1 MAPKPRFL
9 EWESKNS
16 FQRGSIFSAVKNGG
30 PEGAWARLERGELSL
45 EEFYQPF
52 AQEVSSINGLDKV
65 KMSSWFNKITQRSR
79 TVNAGKKVWHKAVR
93 LEPNLLNLNTYT
105 LLFYLLPF
113 HSMIS
118 NWKWRMYFLRLSL
131 AISPSKKLNRAY
143 KSYG

>member
-1 MAPKPRFL
+1 MAPKPSFL

-52 AQEVSSINGLDKV
+52 AQEVSSIYGLDKV

-93 LEPNLLNLNTYT
+93 TQSLKLNHV
-105 LLFYLLPF
+105 YLVILCLAIENEECTFSGSVWPF
-113 HSMIS
+113 H
-118 NWKWRMYFLRLSL
+118 LL
-131 AISPSKKLNRAY
+131 KKLNRAY
-143 KSYG
+143 ESYG

>member
-1 MAPKPRFL
+1 MAPKPSFL

-52 AQEVSSINGLDKV
+52 AQEVSSIYGLDKV

-79 TVNAGKKVWHKAVR
+79 TMNAGKKVWHKAVR

-113 HSMIS
+113 HSMFS
-118 NWKWRMYFLRLSL
+118 N
-131 AISPSKKLNRAY
+131 
-143 KSYG
+143 

>member
-1 MAPKPRFL
+1 MAPKPSFL

-52 AQEVSSINGLDKV
+52 AQEVSSINGLNKV

-79 TVNAGKKVWHKAVR
+79 TVNAGKKGWHKAVR
-93 LEPNLLNLNTYT
+93 TQSLKLKHVYVIILLTT
-105 LLFYLLPF
+105 FSFYV
-113 HSMIS
+113 
-118 NWKWRMYFLRLSL
+118 
-131 AISPSKKLNRAY
+131 
-143 KSYG
+143 